1 MPNETNFILGCFV
14 VVKSTYMFSVNIFR
28 VFGIY
33 MIFVVKY
40 LVMFD
45 CCNIQAKLPAV
56 LRIYRDT
63 LTADMKTAIKM
74 AVEELLRVLG
84 AQPMDSD
91 FVAGE
96 RAVDA
101 DGGFI
106 LLGSHLIFIR
116 KLQMQMNL
124 VGKRLVLFFF
134 PFLVRK

>member
-1 MPNETNFILGCFV
+1 MPNETNFILGFSIV
-14 VVKSTYMFSVNIFR
+14 AKSTYMFSINIFR
-28 VFGIY
+28 VLGISI
-33 MIFVVKY
+33 MFVVKC

-45 CCNIQAKLPAV
+45 CFNIQAKLPAV

-84 AQPMDSD
+84 AQPVDSD

-106 LLGSHLIFIR
+106 LLGSHLIE
-116 KLQMQMNL
+116 LQMQMNL
-124 VGKRLVLFFF
+124 VCKILVPFFF
-134 PFLVRK
+134 LYLVIRN

>member
-1 MPNETNFILGCFV
+1 
-14 VVKSTYMFSVNIFR
+14 
-28 VFGIY
+28 
-33 MIFVVKY
+33 
-40 LVMFD
+40 MFD

-56 LRIYRDT
+56 LRIYHDT

-101 DGGFI
+101 DGECI
-106 LLGSHLIFIR
+106 LLGSHFIFAR
-116 KLQMQMNL
+116 KSFRC
-124 VGKRLVLFFF
+124 K
-134 PFLVRK
+134 